1 MFTTMKH
8 SYSINLP
15 LWLITGLSCLW
26 ALSSCTRTEVIQ
38 DGGGKNSLIYNDNEK
53 SISSVVYTVDEDKV
67 YTFYFSPT
75 KDLSSLNAMLLADNY
90 IKVVT
95 RTPTGSIDLLS
106 EGNSLLYEDIDISSG
121 TSDQVS
127 RSSLSLKLTS
137 VNSITM
143 ELDVATGNTLTARY
157 EGLCYDVTPDEDGT
171 IRLDKQIFF
180 YYYGAST
187 KVSDVN
193 DYYLAVTNLESWTG
207 SGQNFAPSSEGYILT
222 LDFYGEAGYDW
233 KDFPDGTFHES
244 DSGEAQTYYSAS
256 QYSFVTYCAPDGT
269 SVDLQL
275 TGEPVT
281 IINNRNGTY
290 TVTATFIDVDD
301 NDRTIEYTGTL
312 DISDGT
318 VQSYLPLIGKDVI
331 FDGTPSGDETGG
343 FANAIYYGDVYD
355 SGSGLMSIYIYDK
368 KGSNYEPGGY
378 GMSIMV
384 FTRTF
389 NEDPYIEEGRYTIG
403 SSFERWTALP
413 GVEGNLLGGIIPWGT
428 YVATVDE
435 TQNESG
441 YYSFASSG
449 EIVIEKVGDRGY
461 YHISF
466 DLESS
471 DGHTISGEFTG
482 DIPVSDSSDDDDGND
497 GSTNLETDVEM
508 DLGYLK
514 TATCSLPDYIYA
526 AGLGMIP
533 VSSIETGVLE
543 ETDDKGEHLTFG
555 PTGKASG
562 YQVIDIGPGSGYFVA
577 DPMYPETG
585 KLKPGDVIRIDLLVE
600 PGTED
605 KITPGTYT
613 VTGNRYPASMKPG
626 VCVRGY
632 PGVAGNDGTRYQNI
646 IEIIG
651 NGFPFGLADEY
662 KVGPVPVN
670 EPINI
675 GTWDEFACIYGG
687 SITVSAADPTAEG
700 VPQYTFEFNGLDVLQ
715 HKITGTWT
723 GPVYLDGDRNK
734 PMQLNADASE
744 TPEQTKTG
752 AAARDRKMIPS
763 REDLVFPGWRM
774 SL

>member
-1 MFTTMKH
+1 
-8 SYSINLP
+8 
-15 LWLITGLSCLW
+15 
-26 ALSSCTRTEVIQ
+26 
-38 DGGGKNSLIYNDNEK
+38 
-53 SISSVVYTVDEDKV
+53 
-67 YTFYFSPT
+67 
-75 KDLSSLNAMLLADNY
+75 
-90 IKVVT
+90 
-95 RTPTGSIDLLS
+95 
-106 EGNSLLYEDIDISSG
+106 
-121 TSDQVS
+121 
-127 RSSLSLKLTS
+127 
-137 VNSITM
+137 
-143 ELDVATGNTLTARY
+143 
-157 EGLCYDVTPDEDGT
+157 
-171 IRLDKQIFF
+171 
-180 YYYGAST
+180 
-187 KVSDVN
+187 
-193 DYYLAVTNLESWTG
+193 
-207 SGQNFAPSSEGYILT
+207 
-222 LDFYGEAGYDW
+222 
-233 KDFPDGTFHES
+233 
-244 DSGEAQTYYSAS
+244 
-256 QYSFVTYCAPDGT
+256 
-269 SVDLQL
+269 
-275 TGEPVT
+275 
-281 IINNRNGTY
+281 
-290 TVTATFIDVDD
+290 
-301 NDRTIEYTGTL
+301 
-312 DISDGT
+312 
-318 VQSYLPLIGKDVI
+318 
-331 FDGTPSGDETGG
+331 
-343 FANAIYYGDVYD
+343 
-355 SGSGLMSIYIYDK
+355 
-368 KGSNYEPGGY
+368 
-378 GMSIMV
+378 
-384 FTRTF
+384 
-389 NEDPYIEEGRYTIG
+389 
-403 SSFERWTALP
+403 
-413 GVEGNLLGGIIPWGT
+413 
-428 YVATVDE
+428 
-435 TQNESG
+435 
-441 YYSFASSG
+441 
-449 EIVIEKVGDRGY
+449 
-461 YHISF
+461 
-466 DLESS
+466 
-471 DGHTISGEFTG
+471 
-482 DIPVSDSSDDDDGND
+482 
-497 GSTNLETDVEM
+497 M

-662 KVGPVPVN
+662 KVGPVPEN